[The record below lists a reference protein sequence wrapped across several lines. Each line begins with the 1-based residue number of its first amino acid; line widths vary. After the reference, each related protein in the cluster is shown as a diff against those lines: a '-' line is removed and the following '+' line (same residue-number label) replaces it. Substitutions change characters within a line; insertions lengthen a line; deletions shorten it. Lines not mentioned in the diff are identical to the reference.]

1 MQWKRGQW
9 EWWCGLTIL
18 ELWRERRM
26 LAHLASCRA
35 MRELAESL
43 SHSMHVHACSC
54 TRNWRD
60 GSVILA
66 AYRRPELSSQH
77 PCQTAHDSL
86 KLQLQADQEY
96 TLLAFVGT
104 YVHMDIPLPTHTPM
118 HARTRRK
125 MVDRNTAF
133 GPLCCEVLHRST
145 LTALQ

>member
-1 MQWKRGQW
+1 
-9 EWWCGLTIL
+9 
-18 ELWRERRM
+18 M

-43 SHSMHVHACSC
+43 SVSMHVHTCSC

-60 GSVILA
+60 GSVVLA

-96 TLLAFVGT
+96 TLLASVGT
-104 YVHMDIPLPTHTPM
+104 YVHMDIPLPTRTHT
-118 HARTRRK
+118 HENGRQEHCLRT
-125 MVDRNTAF
+125 T
-133 GPLCCEVLHRST
+133 VL
-145 LTALQ
+145 